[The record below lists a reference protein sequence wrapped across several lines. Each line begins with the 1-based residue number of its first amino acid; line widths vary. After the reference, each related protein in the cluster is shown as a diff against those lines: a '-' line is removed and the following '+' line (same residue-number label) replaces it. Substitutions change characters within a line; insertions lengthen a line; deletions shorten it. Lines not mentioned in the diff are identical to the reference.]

1 LATFWI
7 TKNTLG
13 NDCELIEWSVFNSE
27 SSCIQTVFKSK
38 HVTDHKLLEDVHEES
53 LQNPSQINRFLCN
66 RLDEPLKAFGRPAV
80 SRRLC

>member
-7 TKNTLG
+7 NKNTLCNG
-13 NDCELIEWSVFNSE
+13 CELTGWSVFISE

-53 LQNPSQINRFLCN
+53 LQNPSQINRFLYN
-66 RLDEPLKAFGRPAV
+66 SPVEHLKMSGRAAV
-80 SRRLC
+80 SYR